1 MAILIGCEESQ
12 TICGEFRKQGYTAFS
27 CDLMSTRGKPA
38 WHIQKDI
45 MNVIPIQKWDLIIL
59 HPDCTALAVSG
70 NRWYG
75 KGMKYHNKRIESIKW
90 TIKLWELA
98 IQYSDHVAL
107 ENPNSVLF
115 PILREHQSKPS
126 VFYLQPWQHGHGET
140 KRTGFALHGLKP
152 LISTNIVK
160 GRQQKMWL
168 MGPSPTRKRDRS
180 ITYKGI
186 AKAIV
191 DQWGKQI

>member
-12 TICGEFRKQGYTAFS
+12 VICGEFRKAGYTAFS
-27 CDLMSTRGKPA
+27 CDLMQTRGKPA

-45 MNVIPIQKWDLIIL
+45 MKVIPIQKWDLIIL

-70 NRWYG
+70 NETYATG
-75 KGMKYHNKRIESIKW
+75 KSKHKERGKAVEW

-98 IQYSDHVAL
+98 LQCSEHVAL
-107 ENPNSVLF
+107 ENPVSVLF
-115 PILREHQSKPS
+115 PILREHQSKPK

-140 KRTGFALHGLKP
+140 KRTGFALYGLKP
-152 LISTNIVK
+152 LVPTNIVK
-160 GRQQKMWL
+160 GRKQKMWL

-180 ITYKGI
+180 ITYTGV